1 MKHPPPA
8 HHRTGRQHHPFE
20 LPPNTQKIGLLHNN
34 DDAHNHN
41 KMQYKWQLSRE
52 QNLQIQPQHK
62 LNSQQVQE
70 PPPANDAPC
79 HQHKVSSA
87 HLGGSSKYLYET
99 YEDPSRS
106 GKRFHVNS
114 PLPTGLK
121 YLTMSQ
127 KPTTHPPPW
136 APLLQF
142 QAPHYSSDIYE
153 KYVYFSIFPVAL
165 L

>member
-1 MKHPPPA
+1 MATVKRAKPPDTTPTQTELA
-8 HHRTGRQHHPFE
+8 TGPG
-20 LPPNTQKIGLLHNN
+20 T
-34 DDAHNHN
+34 
-41 KMQYKWQLSRE
+41 
-52 QNLQIQPQHK
+52 
-62 LNSQQVQE
+62 
-70 PPPANDAPC
+70 PPANDAPC